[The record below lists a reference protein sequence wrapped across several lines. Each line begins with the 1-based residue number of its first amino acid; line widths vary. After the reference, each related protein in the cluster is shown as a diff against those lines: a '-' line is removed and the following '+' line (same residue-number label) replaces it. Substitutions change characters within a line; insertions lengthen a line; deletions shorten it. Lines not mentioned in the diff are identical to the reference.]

1 MYKTYVLLNSMILY
15 FVTLQPISGFFFWLY
30 LKIYTGLLV
39 FEVSK
44 GVCIYMC

>member
-15 FVTLQPISGFFFWLY
+15 FVTLQPISGFFLLY
-30 LKIYTGLLV
+30 LKIYTGLLD